1 MRERAL
7 PVATKFSHEGLAR
20 ADGDVRIS
28 TWSPFFNSVRSGTS
42 S

>member
-7 PVATKFSHEGLAR
+7 PVATNDSQ
-20 ADGDVRIS
+20 DGWDAAVGEVRIS
-28 TWSPFFNSVRSGTS
+28 TWSPFFNSVRSGRS

>member
-7 PVATKFSHEGLAR
+7 PVATNDSHDGLGR
-20 ADGDVRIS
+20 AVGEVRIS
-28 TWSPFFNSVRSGTS
+28 TWSPFLSSVRSGIS

>member
-7 PVATKFSHEGLAR
+7 PVPTNDSHDGLGR
-20 ADGDVRIS
+20 AVGEVRIS
-28 TWSPFFNSVRSGTS
+28 TWSPFFSSVRSGRS